1 MTSLRTVEHSK
12 PLKISKLESAIG
24 LRRAGLFAVFTSGTW
39 VQIWIRFTSGEIKM
53 AICPRCGEYYND
65 YPALSRYYDVEICT
79 NCGVDEGVRSF
90 LGAKPKDP
98 QDWFVN
104 PKDE

>member
-1 MTSLRTVEHSK
+1 
-12 PLKISKLESAIG
+12 
-24 LRRAGLFAVFTSGTW
+24 
-39 VQIWIRFTSGEIKM
+39 M

-79 NCGVDEGVRSF
+79 NCGVDEAVRSF